1 MIKHEEVMA
10 NLKEIAE
17 NITSK
22 QWQKLTSK
30 IEKIRGYIT
39 EQEKKDEII
48 EGVKEILAL
57 NYSYQEIGVKISRLF
72 KRIEEETK

>member
-1 MIKHEEVMA
+1 MA